1 MPEGTYMTAEI
12 TFSGKFGLADLRRDL
27 STVWR
32 CGYWYDAVWK
42 FLCSVYIIA
51 FYIFAKTVAR
61 TYGEDPGS
69 KTERIEIFDAYLNDR
84 QHLGDRRWLLQT
96 GRSWQPIL
104 CLSVL
109 FCPIIMIAWMTLYY
123 IYDLF
128 RDLLRGLV
136 PEKEQPLPP
145 GCTLRLTQNRAESKE
160 PHAFF
165 YSSAF
170 PVAGMTL
177 FGIGIPAA
185 ISLWLYNNLGLDPMF
200 NYPSAD
206 PRFGFVIVTICLY
219 LSSLCWCLCTLFGC
233 AYATFPLHFTS
244 TEYDVHLYPD
254 KIMKDSI
261 KGWFAALL
269 TFNCECATMSW
280 EDLKSISL
288 DKFSQDKLDQTKFA
302 DLPEP
307 LRSMMSGLHKYL
319 ELQESVAA
327 RMRRRSNYL
336 VLEGEYTSIKICLD
350 ELTNVEKN
358 QLFRHLKEHAPLV
371 PLSAEVQEELVGSKV
386 LNDPRYTEIW
396 FDILSDGIKGS
407 RTELENGALLKHGQY
422 EVAERLRAG
431 GEAVVYRAK
440 DRDGAAVVLKRFQ
453 LVAGDSVTS
462 LVESAASFENETA
475 LLSQLSHQGIVKMS
489 DFFIEDSAAYIVL
502 EHVEGKNLREY
513 LQEHGPLSED
523 KSIGLALLMCEVL
536 DYLHALSP
544 AVVHRD
550 FTPDNIIVLPDGSIK
565 LIDFSV
571 AEQKSRDSRSECA
584 GKHAYTPPEQF
595 RGDAGP
601 VSDIYALAGVIYFML
616 TGRDP
621 TPIAQIQAS
630 KLPEGTDDALAAI
643 LARATAI
650 DPEKRFESVAWLASE
665 LKALK
670 TGEKTE
676 EKIEE
681 QIEEIREENLTL
693 NTKRKIKLS
702 TAEKSKGTNL

>member
-1 MPEGTYMTAEI
+1 MSAGSINANE
-12 TFSGKFGLADLRRDL
+12 FGREDLRRDL

-42 FLCSVYIIA
+42 FLCSVYVIA
-51 FYIFAKTVAR
+51 FYIFANTLAR
-61 TYGEDPGS
+61 SYAKIPRDT
-69 KTERIEIFDAYLNDR
+69 TERMEIFDAYLNDR

-109 FCPIIMIAWMTLYY
+109 FCPIVMIVWMTIYY
-123 IYDLF
+123 TFDLF
-128 RDLLRGLV
+128 RGLL
-136 PEKEQPLPP
+136 PEKEKPLPP
-145 GCTLRLTQNRAESKE
+145 GCTLRLTQNRTETRE

-177 FGIGIPAA
+177 FGLGIPAA

-200 NYPSAD
+200 NHPSAD
-206 PRFGFVIVTICLY
+206 PRFGFVIVTIGLY
-219 LSSLCWCLCTLFGC
+219 LCSLCWCLCTLFGC
-233 AYATFPLHFTS
+233 AYATFPLHFLS

-254 KIMKDSI
+254 RIMKDSI

-280 EDLKSISL
+280 EDLKRVSL
-288 DKFSQDKLDQTKFA
+288 DRFSQERLDQKRFA

-307 LRSMMSGLHKYL
+307 LRSLMSGLHKFL

-327 RMRRRSNYL
+327 RMRSRSTYL
-336 VLEGEYTSIKICLD
+336 LLAGEYTSIKLCLD
-350 ELTNVEKN
+350 ELTIAEKN

-371 PLSAEVQEELVGSKV
+371 PLSTDVQEELVGSKI

-407 RTELENGALLKHGQY
+407 RTDLESGAILKDGRY

-431 GEAVVYRAK
+431 GEAVVYMAH
-440 DRDGAAVVLKRFQ
+440 DRDGTAVVLKRFQ

-475 LLSQLSHQGIVKMS
+475 LLSQLRHPGIVKMS

-502 EHVEGKNLREY
+502 EYVEGKNLREH
-513 LQEHGPLSED
+513 LTEHGSLSEEEA
-523 KSIGLALLMCEVL
+523 IRLALLMCEVL
-536 DYLHALSP
+536 DYLHSLSP
-544 AVVHRD
+544 PVVHRD
-550 FTPDNIIVLPDGSIK
+550 FTPDNIILLPDGSIK

-571 AEQKSRDSRSECA
+571 AERKSKDSRSECA

-601 VSDIYALAGVIYFML
+601 ASDIYALAGVVYFML
-616 TGRDP
+616 TGKDP
-621 TPIAQIQAS
+621 TAIAQIRAS
-630 KLPEGTDDALAAI
+630 ALPEGTGGTLSAL

-650 DPEKRFESVAWLASE
+650 DPQERLESVAWLSAE
-665 LKALK
+665 LRSILAE
-670 TGEKTE
+670 TPEGNGEKIDEDFVIETGTE
-676 EKIEE
+676 V
-681 QIEEIREENLTL
+681 LTL
-693 NTKRKIKLS
+693 KTKRKTRLGMAES
-702 TAEKSKGTNL
+702 TGS